1 MYSHLRGSTLSLT
14 DFAIDRSYRD
24 KVLKTIEP
32 YIKDMT
38 DAEKVKTYAKA
49 TDTVQKLQN
58 KALSGKNNAYDM
70 INSGSLSKAGNV
82 RQMLSMPG
90 VLTDVKGNAMA
101 IPVLKSYSEGLDTAD
116 YFNTHYAA
124 RKGTVDRSVN
134 TEKSG
139 ALNKILLT
147 VSRRLLI
154 TITDCSTRKGIEMK
168 PTDENALDRFC
179 LTTIPGVVKRNDL
192 ITPEVL
198 QKLKKAK
205 VKTFK
210 VRSPLTCEAPQG
222 LCQHCYGL
230 LPDGQVP
237 ALGTNIGALNAQA
250 VTERS
255 TQLTMQTFHTGGA
268 LNTGGNVVQ
277 EFPRLNPLL
286 KVPDPIKKNKASL
299 SPIDGH
305 VKKIVKNL
313 TGGFDVTVEDK
324 VITIP
329 AGNRPI
335 VAVGTKV
342 MKGDAVSDG
351 VIMPQELGSLKDH
364 LTAQQYIVDEMD
376 NIYKNQFHKKTFET
390 VVRSL
395 SDNAVVTQAPDK
407 SGFLRGDKTSTS
419 YLKTLNKQ
427 RKKEGLAPIKYDE
440 YFKSVDTLNV
450 DYDDFLTQFTT
461 NRIKNALTTGA
472 AQGRYANIRG
482 KDPIPAYLYGEEFGK
497 GDVERGEFY

>member
-1 MYSHLRGSTLSLT
+1 MYSHLRGSTLSLN

-24 KVLKTIEP
+24 KVLKAIAPLT
-32 YIKDMT
+32 KNMT
-38 DAEKVKTYAKA
+38 DEKKVEAYSKA
-49 TDTVQKLQN
+49 TDTVQRLQD

-90 VLTDVKGNAMA
+90 VLTDVKGKPLP
-101 IPVLKSYSEGLDTAD
+101 IPVLKSYSEGIDTAD

-154 TITDCSTRKGIEMK
+154 TITDCSTRKGIDIE
-168 PTDENALDRFC
+168 TSDDNILDRFC
-179 LTTIPGVVKRNDL
+179 LTTIPGLIKRNDL
-192 ITPEVL
+192 VTPERV
-198 QKLKKAK
+198 QILKKNK
-205 VKTFK
+205 IKSLK

-277 EFPRLNPLL
+277 EFPRLNQLL

-299 SPIDGH
+299 SPVDGV

-313 TGGFDVTVEDK
+313 TGGFDVTIEDK
-324 VITIP
+324 VVTVP
-329 AGNRPI
+329 SGNRPI
-335 VAVGTKV
+335 VEVGKKL

-351 VIMPQELGSLKDH
+351 VIMPQELGNLKDH
-364 LTAQQYIVDEMD
+364 LTAQKYIVDEMD
-376 NIYKNQFHKKTFET
+376 NIYKNQFQKRTFET

-395 SDNAVVTQAPDK
+395 SDNAVVTKAPDD
-407 SGFLRGDKTSTS
+407 SGFLRGDKSSPS
-419 YLKTLNKQ
+419 YLNDLNKQ
-427 RKKEGLAPIKYDE
+427 RKKEGLAPIQYDE

-472 AQGRYANIRG
+472 AQGRYANIKG
-482 KDPIPAYLYGEEFGK
+482 KDPIPAYLYGEDFGK